1 MVEIHLEYRG
11 DLHTE
16 AVHGPSSTRLET
28 DAPKDNQGRGD
39 SYSPTDLLATA
50 LGTCMVTIMAMAA
63 RERGIELAGTRVRVE
78 KHMVK
83 DPRRRVGRLDVDFDV
98 VPGVPGEHRAV
109 LEEAARTCPV
119 AETISERTQVQARF
133 SYRA

>member
-83 DPRRRVGRLDVDFDV
+83 DPRRRVGRLDRRHH
-98 VPGVPGEHRAV
+98 PRRLHRRALRGQRRLRALRV
-109 LEEAARTCPV
+109 ARRRSRSEASPKLM
-119 AETISERTQVQARF
+119 
-133 SYRA
+133 SYS